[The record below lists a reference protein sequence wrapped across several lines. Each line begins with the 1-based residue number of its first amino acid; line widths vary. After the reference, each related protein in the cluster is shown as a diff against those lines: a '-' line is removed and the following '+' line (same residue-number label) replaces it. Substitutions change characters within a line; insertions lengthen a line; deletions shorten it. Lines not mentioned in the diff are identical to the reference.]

1 MLAFRPLTPSARSG
15 NLIAGDGTKNGLF
28 RSEQRTVSKTQT
40 TISDQTAN
48 SEGKA
53 LNRKSPIQVRR
64 NAGEPQETAMFDN
77 RLGALSDLFSW
88 WWGYWLPLRHRPGH
102 AMRMPGPS

>member
-48 SEGKA
+48 REGKA
-53 LNRKSPIQVRR
+53 LDRKSPIQVSS
-64 NAGEPQETAMFDN
+64 E
-77 RLGALSDLFSW
+77 LGAELNYIYRSRRVR
-88 WWGYWLPLRHRPGH
+88 LRRL
-102 AMRMPGPS
+102 

>member
-48 SEGKA
+48 REGKA
-53 LNRKSPIQVRR
+53 LDRKSPIQVRCEPQSAPCHRPNLRR
-64 NAGEPQETAMFDN
+64 NAP
-77 RLGALSDLFSW
+77 ALHPTLADHGSRGRDRSR
-88 WWGYWLPLRHRPGH
+88 G
-102 AMRMPGPS
+102 